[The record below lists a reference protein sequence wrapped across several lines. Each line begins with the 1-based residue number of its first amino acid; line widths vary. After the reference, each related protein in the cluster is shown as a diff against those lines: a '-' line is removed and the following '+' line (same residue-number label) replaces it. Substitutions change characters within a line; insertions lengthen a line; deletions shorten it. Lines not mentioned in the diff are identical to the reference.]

1 MMVLPASIGMIR
13 PASSGGGA
21 WVTTANLGTI
31 SSTSSGWNGYTL
43 RQIIPASAMAAGSR
57 VRVQL
62 YNAGTAG
69 TQAVISKAYFG
80 KQAASGDPYDF
91 DTTPEQMF
99 FGGNPGTTI
108 LPAMPQYTDGLVTPI
123 TADAYVLAVYFS
135 NSGASAVAHFT
146 TGATGFADYYKIGDD
161 ATTVN
166 ASGYTLGANNR
177 SLLLGRVEVW
187 QP

>member
-1 MMVLPASIGMIR
+1 MMVLPASIGMMR
-13 PASSGGGA
+13 PASGGGGGA

-91 DTTPEQMF
+91 DATPEQMF
-99 FGGNPGTTI
+99 FGGNPGVTI

-135 NSGASAVAHFT
+135 GTTAVAHFT
-146 TGATGFADYYKIGDD
+146 TGATGFADYYKLGDD